1 MDFVNPEAVFLK
13 DAFQILQ
20 GSRIGLRS
28 QTQVNLV
35 FYPVLSF
42 TNEFDDITVKRPR

>member
-1 MDFVNPEAVFLK
+1 MYFVNPEAVFLK
-13 DAFQILQ
+13 DAFQILH

-35 FYPVLSF
+35 FYPVSSF
-42 TNEFDDITVKRPR
+42 ANEFDDITIKKP